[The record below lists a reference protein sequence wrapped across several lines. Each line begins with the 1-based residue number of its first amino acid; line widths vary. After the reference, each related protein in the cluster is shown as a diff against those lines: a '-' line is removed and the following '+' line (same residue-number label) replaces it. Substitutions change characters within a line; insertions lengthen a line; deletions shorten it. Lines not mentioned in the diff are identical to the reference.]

1 MSMNTSNDEIV
12 EVDPRTLLPNQFQV
26 RTLSDSDPRVVARVE
41 SIRRNGLLELPVI
54 REVEGGI
61 LQIAS
66 GHIRIRALIILN
78 VSKVRCVKRILN
90 DEQMAVIVLEENLK
104 HESLNPIE
112 VAKGY
117 RNLKELHWTEERIAA
132 TFGTTRDLVAQ
143 RIRLLTFQEPL
154 QQLIASGTLG
164 VSHAEAVVLAPL
176 ESQVDLANRVVSEKL
191 TVVQTSAIAKDIT
204 ARYKIRQQMI
214 NDLDLYIPSFNV
226 RLAAMEKR
234 LDNIDGK
241 LSRLEEDGVDVER
254 IESEVFNAKYT
265 IATLAATLNGF
276 PPSTVDVKMLNFRK
290 RKQNRT

>member
-1 MSMNTSNDEIV
+1 MNTSNDEIV

>member
-1 MSMNTSNDEIV
+1 
-12 EVDPRTLLPNQFQV
+12 
-26 RTLSDSDPRVVARVE
+26 
-41 SIRRNGLLELPVI
+41 
-54 REVEGGI
+54 VEGGI